1 MLYSFDAQPVLKQ
14 VSNHRQPQ
22 RKTILDSLRREKSDM
37 TYYGATELA
46 RSFRTVRN
54 NTLKIAEEIPEETYG
69 FRPAEGCRS
78 ITETLVHIAVM
89 PRVQEQ
95 IHAVEHRRTLVGFDF
110 FGFRDKLQAE
120 VKAPR
125 TKAQVLE
132 LLRTEGEKYAKVLE
146 GASEAFLGEQVEYPE
161 GMEPRVKSRFE
172 MLIGPKEHEMHHRGQ
187 LMVVE
192 RMLGITPHLT
202 RLMEERIATMQAAQT
217 NP

>member
-1 MLYSFDAQPVLKQ
+1 
-14 VSNHRQPQ
+14 
-22 RKTILDSLRREKSDM
+22 M
-37 TYYGATELA
+37 TYYGAKELA

-54 NTLKIAEEIPEETYG
+54 NTIEIAGEIPEEKYSI
-69 FRPAEGCRS
+69 RPAEGCRS
-78 ITETLVHIAVM
+78 IAETLVHIAVM
-89 PRVQEQ
+89 TRVPEQ
-95 IHAVEHRRTLVGFDF
+95 INAVEHLSTLVGFDF
-110 FGFRDKLQAE
+110 FGFRGMLQAE
-120 VKAPR
+120 VQAPR

-172 MLIGPKEHEMHHRGQ
+172 MLIAPKEHEMHHRGQ

-202 RLMEERIATMQAAQT
+202 RQMEERIASMHSTQAGR
-217 NP
+217 